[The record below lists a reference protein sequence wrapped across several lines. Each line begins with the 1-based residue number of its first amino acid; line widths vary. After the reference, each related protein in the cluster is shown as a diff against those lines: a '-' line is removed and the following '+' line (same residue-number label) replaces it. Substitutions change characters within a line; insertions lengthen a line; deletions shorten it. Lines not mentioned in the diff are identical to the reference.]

1 MAETILVMNETA
13 KLEYRT
19 AFEYFL
25 ESRTQFDNQ
34 VKEILI
40 GELVNML
47 NTNDHYPSSGEI
59 DLSKIDLDD
68 DEKELVESIGAFIDY
83 ELFFDDDITLV
94 FGSKL
99 VYQLRTPEADAAV
112 DESNL
117 RRFDVPFGQFS
128 FAYFGDAY
136 EEKDI

>member
-13 KLEYRT
+13 KHEYQT

-25 ESRTQFDNQ
+25 ESRTQFDDQ
-34 VKEILI
+34 VKEILTE
-40 GELVNML
+40 ELINML
-47 NTNDHYPSSGEI
+47 NANDTYHCPGRI
-59 DLSKIDLDD
+59 DLDEIDLDD
-68 DEKELVESIGAFIDY
+68 DEKELVNLTSAYIDY

-99 VYQLRTPEADAAV
+99 VYKPAIPGADELIE
-112 DESNL
+112 ESNL

>member
-1 MAETILVMNETA
+1 MN
-13 KLEYRT
+13 
-19 AFEYFL
+19 F
-25 ESRTQFDNQ
+25 
-34 VKEILI
+34 
-40 GELVNML
+40 
-47 NTNDHYPSSGEI
+47 SSTTT
-59 DLSKIDLDD
+59 SH
-68 DEKELVESIGAFIDY
+68 SF
-83 ELFFDDDITLV
+83 

-112 DESNL
+112 EESNL

>member
-13 KLEYRT
+13 KLEYQT

-25 ESRTQFDNQ
+25 ESRTQFDDQ

-40 GELVNML
+40 GELINIL
-47 NTNDHYPSSGEI
+47 NANDRYPSSGEI
-59 DLSKIDLDD
+59 DLSEIDLDD
-68 DEKELVESIGAFIDY
+68 EEKELVKSIGAFIDY

-99 VYQLRTPEADAAV
+99 VYQLRTPEADAVV

-128 FAYFGDAY
+128 FAYLGDAY

>member
-1 MAETILVMNETA
+1 MSDYQFTEQS
-13 KLEYRT
+13 KHEYLT
-19 AFEYFL
+19 SFQNFL
-25 ESRTQFDNQ
+25 EMETEFDNR
-34 VKEILI
+34 VKSILAR
-40 GELVNML
+40 ELVDLL
-47 NTNDHYPSSGEI
+47 NADDHYPSSGKI
-59 DLSKIDLDD
+59 DLSTITLEN
-68 DEKELVESIGAFIDY
+68 DEKELAESIGAFIDY

-128 FAYFGDAY
+128 FAYEGEAY
-136 EEKDI
+136 E